1 MRLLKKDNLLSVF
14 NATLVDYPTPV
25 NISYFWNYGVLSA
38 FFLVLQIVTGV
49 FLAMH
54 YVPSVDQAFVSIEK
68 LVRNVEFGWLLR
80 YLHANGASFFFI
92 MVYLHIA
99 RGLYYGSYV
108 YPTHR
113 VWYIG
118 VTIYI
123 AMMATAFLGYVLPW
137 GQMSLWAATVITN
150 FFSVIPFIGTDVLF
164 WVWGGFG
171 VNNATLNRFFSL
183 HYLVPFIIA
192 ALSLMHLA
200 ALHQHGSKNPL
211 GVKTNA
217 DGIDKIPFH
226 PYFSLK
232 DLLGLNVA
240 LLAFFFVI
248 FYFPDVL
255 GHPDNYIPANP
266 MSTPAHIVPEWYL
279 LPFYAILRSIPSKA
293 GGIFFMGLAI
303 VSLYMLPILAPLK
316 NSSGLFRPGYRVV
329 FWIFIANFVLLGW
342 IGGQTLDYPF
352 YQIGKLATFLHFFLI
367 LFGFT
372 VINSLEEF
380 VKYPFFLDN
389 EKKPI

>member
-38 FFLVLQIVTGV
+38 FFLVLQIITGV

-54 YVPSVDQAFVSIEK
+54 YVPSVEQAFVSIEK

-150 FFSVIPFIGTDVLF
+150 FFSVIPFIGSDVLF

-183 HYLVPFIIA
+183 HYLFPFVIA

-232 DLLGLNVA
+232 DLLGLNIA
-240 LLAFFFVI
+240 LLFFFIVV
-248 FYFPDVL
+248 FYFPDIL

-266 MSTPAHIVPEWYL
+266 MSTPPHIVPEWYL

-303 VSLYMLPILAPLK
+303 ISLYMLPVLAPLK

-329 FWIFIANFVLLGW
+329 FWLFIANFALLGW
-342 IGGQTLDYPF
+342 VGGQTLDYPF
-352 YQIGKLATFLHFFLI
+352 YQIGKFATFLHFFLV
-367 LFGFT
+367 LVGFT
-372 VINSLEEF
+372 AINSFEEF
-380 VKYPFFLDN
+380 LKYSFFLDN
-389 EKKPI
+389 EKRLS

>member
-1 MRLLKKDNLLSVF
+1 MRLLKKDKLLSVF

-38 FFLVLQIVTGV
+38 FFLVLQIITGV

-54 YVPSVDQAFVSIEK
+54 YVPSVDQAFISIEK

-150 FFSVIPFIGTDVLF
+150 FFSVIPFIGSDVLF

-183 HYLVPFIIA
+183 HYLVPFVIA

-232 DLLGLNVA
+232 DLLGLNIA
-240 LLAFFFVI
+240 LIFFFIVV
-248 FYFPDVL
+248 FYFPDTL

-266 MSTPAHIVPEWYL
+266 MSTPPHIVPEWYL

-303 VSLYMLPILAPLK
+303 LSLYMLPVLAPLK

-329 FWIFIANFVLLGW
+329 FWLFIANFILLGW
-342 IGGQTLDYPF
+342 VGGQTLDYPF
-352 YQIGKLATFLHFFLI
+352 YQIGKFATFLHFF
-367 LFGFT
+367 FGFSW
-372 VINSLEEF
+372 VYFNKLF
-380 VKYPFFLDN
+380 WRVFKV
-389 EKKPI
+389 